1 MSKKIFIGKHNNGEW
16 ISVMSSVTDFGKD
29 VDDPD
34 DDDNDV
40 DVTDDDDDNE
50 SAARRNSW

>member
-1 MSKKIFIGKHNNGEW
+1 MSKKIVIWKHNNGESQ
-16 ISVMSSVTDFGKD
+16 SVMTSVTDFGKD

-40 DVTDDDDDNE
+40 DVTDDDDNE